1 MTREVE
7 IHTEV
12 FNDAYLPYLNDETE
26 TQIIYG
32 GSASGK
38 SVFAIGQRT
47 VYDLMNGGRNY
58 LITRQV
64 GRTIKNSVFNEII
77 KVINEWNVNKLFGI
91 NKSDYV
97 ITCNNGYQILFAGL
111 DDVEKL
117 KSITPTKGVITDVIV
132 EEATETERASV
143 KQLEK
148 RLRGGDEQ
156 TRKRMTLL
164 FNPILQ
170 THWIYQEYFENIG
183 WADSQKEYHSEKLS
197 ILKTTYK
204 DNRFLT
210 QQDKERLENET
221 DPYYHNV
228 YTLGNWGVLG
238 SVIFKNWRVE
248 DLSQMQAQFT
258 NPRIGLDF
266 GYSSDPA
273 AVAITHYDRARKTIY
288 FYDELYECGL
298 TNDLLAGEVKNKI
311 GDNYV
316 TCDSAEPKSIA
327 ELQQYGISAKSANKG
342 KDSVLH
348 GIQWLQQQTIILD
361 VKCINARNELQT
373 YKWKE
378 DAGGNA
384 LPVPLDK
391 NNHLIDALRYAY
403 EDEMQ
408 DTWLIS

>member
-77 KVINEWNVNKLFGI
+77 KVINEWNVNKLFSI

-221 DPYYHNV
+221 DPYYYNV

>member
-170 THWIYQEYFENIG
+170 THWIYKEYFENIG

-258 NPRIGLDF
+258 NPRVGLDF

>member
-38 SVFAIGQRT
+38 TVFAIGQRT

-117 KSITPTKGVITDVIV
+117 KSISPTKDVITDVIV

-143 KQLEK
+143 KKLER

-238 SVIFKNWRVE
+238 SVIFKDWRVE
-248 DLSQMQAQFT
+248 DISQMQAQFT
-258 NPRIGLDF
+258 NPRVGLDF

-311 GDNYV
+311 SENYV

-327 ELQQYGISAKSANKG
+327 ELQQHGISAKSANKG

>member
-77 KVINEWNVNKLFGI
+77 KVINEWNVNKLFSI

-258 NPRIGLDF
+258 NPRVGLDF

>member
-77 KVINEWNVNKLFGI
+77 KVINEWNVNKLFSI